1 MGQRPAEVAGPVAV
15 QAVVPAVAVVA
26 AAVVGLEEEE
36 VHCWRVD
43 RMAAGRGV

>member
-15 QAVVPAVAVVA
+15 QAVVPAVAVA